1 MGAGAW
7 KQESM
12 MILPDTHTHTRWS
25 DGVGE
30 IEANVRRAAELGLP
44 AIACTDHMALQSPP
58 PGLARPEDA
67 PPGRQTT
74 WHMAWQDLPN
84 YIAEVERAR
93 AAYPQV
99 EVLVA
104 LEFDYWPGVEPVIE
118 ELSRVYPWDLR
129 LGSVHYVGDF
139 GIDSDE
145 EIPRWERSDPDAIW
159 EAYFARLTEAASSGL
174 FDLIGHADLVKKFG
188 FLPRRD
194 PGPWYEA
201 FLSAAAASGVAI
213 ELNTAG
219 LRKPCAEIYP
229 GLMLLRAARAHGVP
243 VAFGSDAHQASQVA
257 AGFDAAVALAR
268 SAGYEEYVRFRP
280 GRQREV
286 CPLPDVL

>member
-12 MILPDTHTHTRWS
+12 MILPDTHTHPRWS

-44 AIACTDHMALQSPP
+44 AIACTDHMPLQSPP
-58 PGLARPEDA
+58 PGLTRPEDA

-93 AAYPQV
+93 AACPQV

-118 ELSRVYPWDLR
+118 ELSRMYPWDLR

-139 GIDSDE
+139 GIDSDD

-174 FDLIGHADLVKKFG
+174 FDLIGHADLVKKFDYAPAG
-188 FLPRRD
+188 SARGMAFSPPRQR
-194 PGPWYEA
+194 GNRAEHR
-201 FLSAAAASGVAI
+201 AAQADG
-213 ELNTAG
+213 
-219 LRKPCAEIYP
+219 IYP
-229 GLMLLRAARAHGVP
+229 GLMLLRAAGPRPRSPLGRCA
-243 VAFGSDAHQASQVA
+243 QASQVA
-257 AGFDAAVALAR
+257 AGCSAVALAVGSYEKR
-268 SAGYEEYVRFRP
+268 SLPP

-286 CPLPDVL
+286 CPS

>member
-1 MGAGAW
+1 
-7 KQESM
+7 
-12 MILPDTHTHTRWS
+12 MIQPYTHTHTRWS
-25 DGVGE
+25 DGGGE
-30 IEANVRRAAELGLP
+30 FEAIERRAAELGLP
-44 AIACTDHMALQSPP
+44 AIACTDHMPLQSPP
-58 PGLARPEDA
+58 PGLTRPEDA

-74 WHMAWQDLPN
+74 WHMAWQDLPT
-84 YIAEVERAR
+84 YIADVERAR

-145 EIPRWERSDPDAIW
+145 EIPRWERSDPDAVW
-159 EAYFARLTEAASSGL
+159 EAYFALLTAAASSG
-174 FDLIGHADLVKKFG
+174 
-188 FLPRRD
+188 P
-194 PGPWYEA
+194 
-201 FLSAAAASGVAI
+201 GVAF
-213 ELNTAG
+213 
-219 LRKPCAEIYP
+219 
-229 GLMLLRAARAHGVP
+229 LRAARAHGVP
-243 VAFGSDAHQASQVA
+243 SAFGSDAHQASQVA

-280 GRQREV
+280 GRKREV
-286 CPLPDVL
+286 CPLPTVL

>member
-1 MGAGAW
+1 MQRRTGDPARVAPDERLQVGAAGDALSFHALAQIPPVVLENDAHLAPPLARDSRRLKALLPGAPSLANRVGGKPGARDEWKRPDTAGGGKGMGTGAW

-93 AAYPQV
+93 AACPGSST
-99 EVLVA
+99 VA
-104 LEFDYWPGVEPVIE
+104 LEFDYW
-118 ELSRVYPWDLR
+118 R
-129 LGSVHYVGDF
+129 
-139 GIDSDE
+139 
-145 EIPRWERSDPDAIW
+145 
-159 EAYFARLTEAASSGL
+159 ASSL
-174 FDLIGHADLVKKFG
+174 
-188 FLPRRD
+188 
-194 PGPWYEA
+194 
-201 FLSAAAASGVAI
+201 
-213 ELNTAG
+213 
-219 LRKPCAEIYP
+219 
-229 GLMLLRAARAHGVP
+229 
-243 VAFGSDAHQASQVA
+243 
-257 AGFDAAVALAR
+257 
-268 SAGYEEYVRFRP
+268 
-280 GRQREV
+280 
-286 CPLPDVL
+286 